1 MWGPPAFSVGLP
13 DGEKRGGQRGLG
25 RCEEVSVLGL
35 RAGSFVCGV
44 TRPHRRAVFQ
54 GQVASVCVGARAAG
68 TRAAHL
74 VQPLGRGSEGAPLW
88 LDWEGYVPE

>member
-1 MWGPPAFSVGLP
+1 M
-13 DGEKRGGQRGLG
+13 
-25 RCEEVSVLGL
+25 LGL

-68 TRAAHL
+68 THAAHL